1 MITINSIE
9 DLPRRVPI
17 FPLTGAVLFP
27 GTQLPLNIF
36 ESRYVSMI
44 DDALANSNRLIA
56 MIQPASSKD
65 GDTKIL
71 KNVGCVGKITTF
83 NEIEDNRY
91 LITLTGLIRFKIKEE
106 LEATTPYRQI
116 IPDFT
121 KFITDL
127 NDQNVENI
135 DRKKLLGLIK
145 KYLEHRNM
153 LTDWDII
160 QQTSTEQLIN
170 YSGVLV
176 PFTPEEKQLLLESS
190 TITERCNALE
200 ALYQSYI
207 TFQMYKIGAGDY
219 GTLGNSKLVPL
230 ISLPL

>member
-9 DLPRRVPI
+9 DLPKRIPI

-36 ESRYVSMI
+36 EPRYVKMI
-44 DDALANSNRLIA
+44 DDALASSDRLIT
-56 MIQPASSKD
+56 MVQPSNSKD
-65 GDTKIL
+65 NDLKIL
-71 KNVGCVGKITTF
+71 KDVGCVGKITSF

-91 LITLTGLIRFKIKEE
+91 LITLTGIIRCEVKEE
-106 LEATTPYRQI
+106 LDTTTPYRQI
-116 IPDFT
+116 VPDFT
-121 KFITDL
+121 KFNTDL
-127 NDQNVENI
+127 LDQNVDGI
-135 DRKKLLGLIK
+135 DRNKLLGLIK

-160 QQTSTEQLIN
+160 KQTSTEQLIN

-176 PFTPEEKQLLLESS
+176 PFTPEEKQLLLESI
-190 TITERCNALE
+190 TISERCRALE

-207 TFQMYKIGAGDY
+207 FDLTGESSTKIH
-219 GTLGNSKLVPL
+219 
-230 ISLPL
+230 

>member
-9 DLPRRVPI
+9 DLPKRIPI

-36 ESRYVSMI
+36 ESRYINMI
-44 DDALANSNRLIA
+44 DDALASSDRLIA

-65 GDTKIL
+65 SDSKIL

-91 LITLTGLIRFKIKEE
+91 LITLTGIIRFKIKEE
-106 LEATTPYRQI
+106 LDTTTPYRQI

-121 KFITDL
+121 NFNTDL
-127 NDQNVENI
+127 EDQNVESI
-135 DRKKLLGLIK
+135 DREKLLGLIK

-176 PFTPEEKQLLLESS
+176 PFTPEEKQLLLESI
-190 TITERCNALE
+190 TITERCSALE

-207 TFQMYKIGAGDY
+207 YDLSGENSTKIH
-219 GTLGNSKLVPL
+219 
-230 ISLPL
+230 